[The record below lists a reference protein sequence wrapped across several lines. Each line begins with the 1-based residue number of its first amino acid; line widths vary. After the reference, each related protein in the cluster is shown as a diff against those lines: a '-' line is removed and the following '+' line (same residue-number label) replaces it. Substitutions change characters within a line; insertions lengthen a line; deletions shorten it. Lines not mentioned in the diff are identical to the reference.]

1 MDIALIT
8 TTIHVPSLLDDYCR
22 DAHEYGHDTVSI
34 YVIGDKKTPA
44 ECATLCADLQKKY
57 GYPVRYMSVDDQLAY
72 LAPYADLRDHLPYN
86 SIQRRNIGLLAAY
99 KDGADVI
106 ITIDDD
112 NFLAEPDFI
121 GKHAVVGT
129 EREVT
134 LIASITGWYN
144 VCELLEERRNLP
156 FYHRGYPLG
165 QRWKGANTTSSRA
178 SLRVVVNAGLWLEAP
193 DIDALTW
200 LDLPIESTR
209 YIADTYPEGI
219 ALAPGTW
226 SPFNSQNTALARDV
240 IPAYFLSP
248 HIGRYDDIWASYI
261 VKRIAD
267 HRGDIIH
274 FGHPLVRQKRNPH
287 NYFKDFDNERMGMEL
302 TDAFVATLRDIPLAG
317 QRYGECFG
325 EIIEALTDRA
335 DSIVADADPA
345 YGAAFEQMLAG
356 MRIWRE
362 ATAAVPVQV

>member
-1 MDIALIT
+1 MDIALVT

-22 DAHEYGHDTVSI
+22 DAREHGHDAVSI
-34 YVIGDKKTPA
+34 TVVGDKKTPT
-44 ECATLCADLQKKY
+44 ECATFCAGLQEKY
-57 GYPVRYMSVDDQLAY
+57 GHLVRYMSVDDQLEY

-99 KDGADVI
+99 KGGADAI

-112 NFLAEPDFI
+112 NFLTEPDFI
-121 GKHAVVGT
+121 GKHNVVGT
-129 EREVT
+129 ERSVT
-134 LIASITGWYN
+134 AITSSTGWYN
-144 VCELLEERRNLP
+144 VCELLEEKRGLP
-156 FYHRGYPLG
+156 FYHRGYPMG
-165 QRWKGANTTSSRA
+165 QRWNRGDVTGSSA
-178 SLRVVVNAGLWLEAP
+178 SGRVAVNAGLWLEAP

-200 LDLPIESTR
+200 LDLPIETTA
-209 YIADTYPEGI
+209 YDVDTYPDGI
-219 ALAPGTW
+219 ALAVGTW
-226 SPFNSQNTALARDV
+226 SPFNSQNTALARDI

-267 HRGDIIH
+267 HLGDVIH

-302 TDAFVATLRDIPLAG
+302 TDAFVVVLRDMDLTGSSYGNCFAEVIKALEQQAG
-317 QRYGECFG
+317 DIVGDSHFG
-325 EIIEALTDRA
+325 AE
-335 DSIVADADPA
+335 
-345 YGAAFEQMLAG
+345 FQNMLAG

-362 ATAAVPVQV
+362 ATANTRVAA